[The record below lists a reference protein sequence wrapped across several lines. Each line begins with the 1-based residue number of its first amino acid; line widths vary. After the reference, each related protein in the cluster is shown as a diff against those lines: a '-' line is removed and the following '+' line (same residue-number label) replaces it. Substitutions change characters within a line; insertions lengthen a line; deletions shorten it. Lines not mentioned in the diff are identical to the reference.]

1 MFSERQ
7 AEIIEKS
14 IEIIANKGIQGLT
27 IKNLSKEIGF
37 SEPAIYR
44 HFKSKSDILIAIL
57 STFEEMA
64 EMMGEMMK
72 NSDDVATD
80 KLSYIFDKMI
90 QVFEAT
96 PALVSVI
103 FAEEIFKN
111 EDVLKNKIIGILEK
125 NEETIEGIMK
135 EGQAKGGI
143 RDDLTYQNLALI
155 VMGSLRLLVK
165 RWDLGGHQFPLKKE
179 GMALTLSLKN
189 ILSSSVLVR

>member
-125 NEETIEGIMK
+125 NEETIEGILK

-155 VMGSLRLLVK
+155 TMGSLRLLVK
-165 RWDLGGHQFPLKKE
+165 RWDLGGHQFSLKKE
-179 GMALTLSLKN
+179 GMALILSLKN